1 MAILTGTTRQPREGE
16 RDGVDYNFISVE
28 EFKKM
33 DKNGQLLESGTYEG
47 NYYGT
52 PKPPPDPPSHAVLP
66 GYSRTSASSGYSP
79 REPVLPTNTTSAD
92 APVQVSDIYS
102 LLHVYLLIS

>member
-1 MAILTGTTRQPREGE
+1 
-16 RDGVDYNFISVE
+16 
-28 EFKKM
+28 M
-33 DKNGQLLESGTYEG
+33 DKNGLLLESGTYES

-79 REPVLPTNTTSAD
+79 REPVLLPNNTAD
-92 APVQVSDIYS
+92 EAIQVCN
-102 LLHVYLLIS
+102 VYTYNNYDDMCV

>member
-1 MAILTGTTRQPREGE
+1 M
-16 RDGVDYNFISVE
+16 E

-33 DKNGQLLESGTYEG
+33 DKHGQLLESGSYE
-47 NYYGT
+47 NNHYGT

-79 REPVLPTNTTSAD
+79 REPLTPGNTTSGI
-92 APVQVSDIYS
+92 PTQVRSVCNDLCVICLGSEVKYT
-102 LLHVYLLIS
+102 